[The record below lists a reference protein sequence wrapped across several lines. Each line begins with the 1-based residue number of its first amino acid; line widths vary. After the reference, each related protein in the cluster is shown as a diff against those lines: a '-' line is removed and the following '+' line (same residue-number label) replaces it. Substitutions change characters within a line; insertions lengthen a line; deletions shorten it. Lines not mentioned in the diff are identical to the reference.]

1 MMNKQLLNRLRRLER
16 RNVDAQKNWQPNLFI
31 WCQSESTEE
40 AKVRWELEN
49 RPLTDADRVCY
60 IGWMTD

>member
-1 MMNKQLLNRLRRLER
+1 MLRLSILKRKLDVIESKHA
-16 RNVDAQKNWQPNLFI
+16 DTLDSPNLFI
-31 WCQSESTEE
+31 WVRCETTHD
-40 AKVRWELEN
+40 ARARWEIEN

>member
-1 MMNKQLLNRLRRLER
+1 MNKQLLNRLRRLER
-16 RNVDAQKNWQPNLFI
+16 RNIDVQKNWQPNLFI
-31 WCQSESTEE
+31 WCLSESTEE
-40 AKVRWELEN
+40 AKTRWELEN